1 MRRAFLAPALDPVNH
16 ETTPRLAGSGLSV
29 APGFRYPAAMIYIF
43 LIIAIVAEVI
53 ATSAMAKSDGFTRI
67 WPSLISVCGY
77 GLAFYL
83 LSIVTRTVP
92 VGIVYAVW
100 SGAGIVL
107 VAAAGWLFFG
117 QKLDLAATIGM
128 AMIVAGVLIINL
140 VSKSVSH

>member
-1 MRRAFLAPALDPVNH
+1 MV
-16 ETTPRLAGSGLSV
+16 
-29 APGFRYPAAMIYIF
+29 YIYLF
-43 LIIAIVAEVI
+43 VAIVLEVV
-53 ATSAMAKSDGFTRI
+53 ATSAMAKSDGFTRL
-67 WPSLISVCGY
+67 WPSALSVVGY

-107 VAAAGWLFFG
+107 VAAVGWLLFG
-117 QKLDLAATIGM
+117 QKLDLPAIIGLI
-128 AMIVAGVLIINL
+128 MIVAGVLLINL

>member
-1 MRRAFLAPALDPVNH
+1 MVYIY
-16 ETTPRLAGSGLSV
+16 LS
-29 APGFRYPAAMIYIF
+29 A
-43 LIIAIVAEVI
+43 AIVLEVI
-53 ATSAMAKSDGFTRI
+53 ATSAMAKSDGYTRL
-67 WPSLISVCGY
+67 WPSVISLIGY

-83 LSIVTRTVP
+83 LSLVTRTVP

-107 VAAAGWLFFG
+107 VAAAGWLLFG
-117 QKLDLAATIGM
+117 QKLDLPAIIGL